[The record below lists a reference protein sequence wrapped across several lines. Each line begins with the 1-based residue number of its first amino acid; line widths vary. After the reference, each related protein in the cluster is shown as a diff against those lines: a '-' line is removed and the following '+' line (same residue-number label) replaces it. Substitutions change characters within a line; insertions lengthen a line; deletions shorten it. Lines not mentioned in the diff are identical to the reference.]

1 MFVRSDT
8 CFQRFTCGFVGAF
21 VGALIVGVWMGN
33 PSQRQ
38 SWRAVLCAAV
48 LAALGCG
55 FGLPFYDAK
64 KFTGSDFAVMLR
76 DQMSFVLGVD
86 VQRYR
91 ELIFVVMIAPVLYA
105 FQCVVPV
112 CLGTRLWSPVSMR
125 EARPSKLE
133 VSGCGDPS
141 RS

>member
-1 MFVRSDT
+1 MSASGWEIHRKGSLGEPF
-8 CFQRFTCGFVGAF
+8 FG
-21 VGALIVGVWMGN
+21 
-33 PSQRQ
+33 
-38 SWRAVLCAAV
+38 AAV
-48 LAALGCG
+48 LAVLGCG

-76 DQMSFVLGVD
+76 DQMSFILGVYD
-86 VQRYR
+86 LRYR

-105 FQCVVPV
+105 FQCIVPV
-112 CLGTRLWSPVSMR
+112 CLGARLWSPVSMR